1 LEENQIINKQ
11 YNAYKNDVRKGVI
24 WAALGVAINSMGEI
38 IPIIGDLFSIIGF
51 IMEFI
56 GIKKLSDNAQNDKG
70 ILKNFILSVIF
81 VVLALFTPM
90 TIIGFLVPDPE
101 ILLFTYVGDIDFMKV
116 LNDIFHMGIGIFSIV
131 ATVFIVFG
139 VFAIV
144 TTYKYLKSISVEYN
158 VPLMKYVAI
167 GYIVGFFLI
176 PLFGIGL
183 LILFVTSIVKIYAY
197 LQIGKK

>member
-1 LEENQIINKQ
+1 MS
-11 YNAYKNDVRKGVI
+11 DVRKGVI
-24 WAALGVAINSMGEI
+24 WAACGVAINTIGEI
-38 IPIIGDLFSIIGF
+38 IPIIGDLFSIMGF

-56 GIKKLSDNAQNDKG
+56 GIKKLSRNAQNEKG

-90 TIIGFLVPDPE
+90 TIIGFLAPDAT
-101 ILLFTYVGDIDFMKV
+101 IVFSNTYVGDIDFMKV
-116 LNDIFHMGIGIFSIV
+116 LNDIFHMGIYIFSII

-144 TTYKYLKSISVEYN
+144 TTYKYLKSISIEYN

-183 LILFVTSIVKIYAY
+183 LILFATSVVKIYAY